1 METAIFPHYF
11 HGKCARNGVDP
22 PGCPNPDCPVVC
34 GTPGSMVHFFPTLRF
49 IAYNETRTRLEAAVA
64 PGSDAYQQ
72 IEQNVLSAANTH
84 WRRESLGRIMPRAPT
99 KSKGKPGVKAKK
111 YKSYKTVAAAAIVSS
126 SSPAVASP
134 SFAPAPEVAAEAVPD
149 NHIFVP
155 VFVRDDLMTA
165 LSGANLEEIS
175 ELSPIGAGQLNS
187 GQLNSGQLSPVG
199 ADQLGST
206 GAGSTGAD
214 QLGSTGAG
222 QLLPRKA
229 TATKTITAYASTT
242 PTTDHLAAPAPD
254 MPVSPDHHIF
264 VPLLMRSDKDVKDKL
279 QGILAQIGT
288 MLGKACH
295 DNGSGDSTNNLA
307 ACSWEGAMKD
317 YILTFP

>member
-1 METAIFPHYF
+1 MSRKLVLALLALMVPAAVFACEGECIVQITNAYVGNYTTPVDRVMQWLTEQVSEMLPGTDIITTASYLAPILNTYDDVAYTGMETAIFPHYF
-11 HGKCARNGVDP
+11 HGKCVRNGVDP

-72 IEQNVLSAANTH
+72 IEQNVLGAANTH

-99 KSKGKPGVKAKK
+99 KSKGKPGAKAKK
-111 YKSYKTVAAAAIVSS
+111 YKSYKT
-126 SSPAVASP
+126 
-134 SFAPAPEVAAEAVPD
+134 
-149 NHIFVP
+149 
-155 VFVRDDLMTA
+155 
-165 LSGANLEEIS
+165 
-175 ELSPIGAGQLNS
+175 
-187 GQLNSGQLSPVG
+187 
-199 ADQLGST
+199 
-206 GAGSTGAD
+206 
-214 QLGSTGAG
+214 
-222 QLLPRKA
+222 
-229 TATKTITAYASTT
+229 
-242 PTTDHLAAPAPD
+242 
-254 MPVSPDHHIF
+254 
-264 VPLLMRSDKDVKDKL
+264 DVKDKL